1 MRFYEKFE
9 KTSENRLPQRA
20 FYIPEGEAVY
30 NLLNG
35 EWRFYYN
42 KNGDAVDCEGAIKKW
57 DKVNVPST
65 WQNTGYE
72 NPNYCNVN
80 YPHPVDPPYVP
91 QENPVGIYEKDFNV
105 TDKEKETYFVMEG
118 VSSCASVY
126 VNGQYVGFTQG
137 SHLQAEFDITNFV
150 NAGKNTVRVVV
161 NKWCVGSYLED
172 QDFFRCNGIF
182 RDVYVL
188 ERPVGHIVDFS
199 VITENND
206 TVVIKT
212 APATDVTLCDK
223 GEVIAATVTD
233 ENGAAT
239 VKVDEPVLWNAEKP
253 YLYQVELKKAGEII
267 LENVGFRTFTLS
279 EKHEFL
285 VNGVPVKLKGVN
297 HHDSTPTA
305 GWVMTDEE
313 IINDLKLMK
322 ELNINTIRT
331 SHYPPTP
338 RFLDFCDR
346 MGFYV
351 VLETDIETHGFVR
364 RYANVPYVYDVE
376 SGEWPCAM
384 DEWKDEHIERM
395 QRAYHRDKN
404 HPSIFMWSTGNESGH
419 GPNHIAMLE
428 WLATVEDKRLFHAED
443 ASRAFHR
450 WNYNLNKAK
459 EELLLAEKRNENA
472 EEARAKYE
480 KAVVDREKADTDM
493 RRAHFHSGM
502 YISLSTLDWWVRDNV
517 VNQPIFL
524 CEYAHAMG
532 NGPGDV
538 FDYVEKFYSHPALV
552 GGCIWEWCDHTV
564 IVDGVQKYGG
574 DFEGELTH
582 DGNFCCDGLVF
593 SDRSLKAGSL
603 EAKAAYAPFRFNY
616 ENGKITVVNRF
627 DFTNLKEYKL
637 TYVMSCD
644 GEVLE
649 QNTVTLDVAPHESGV
664 IETIASFPNKCKYA
678 CTVNVTLADVNGN
691 ELGTLQQEIETEKE
705 CILSEV
711 NGSAKIYEEGLFIYA
726 EGENF
731 KYGFN
736 KQTGNIESMAID
748 GKEQLAAPTNLSA
761 YRAWTD
767 NEKGIKAK
775 WLKIDIWSGENLD
788 YCWYNVYESKIQGNK
803 ITFKASLAPVSR
815 APVFRYDISYTVG
828 EDGTIKVELD
838 GNIRE
843 GCIWLQ
849 RLGFEFAFKR
859 KNMEFDYFGMGPEEN
874 YCDLYHNCALDWYV
888 SRAEDEYVNY
898 VRPQEHGNHTKV
910 RELTLEDKI
919 TFKAENTL
927 EASVSQYSIDQI
939 LNAEHTDEIG
949 ESNAT
954 YVRIDYKSSGIGSNS
969 CGPALE
975 EKYRFSEKNIHFV
988 YTISI

>member
-1 MRFYEKFE
+1 MRYYENYY

-35 EWRFYYN
+35 DWRFYYN
-42 KNGDAVDCEGAIKKW
+42 KNGDTVDYEGAVKKW
-57 DKVNVPST
+57 DKVKVPST

-72 NPNYCNVN
+72 NPNYCNIN
-80 YPHPVDPPYVP
+80 YPHPIDPPYVP
-91 QENPVGIYEKDFNV
+91 QVNPIGIYEKDFNI

-118 VSSCASVY
+118 VSSCARVY
-126 VNGQYVGFTQG
+126 VNGNFVGFTQG
-137 SHLQAEFDITNFV
+137 SHLQAEFDITSFV

-161 NKWCVGSYLED
+161 HKWCVGSYLED
-172 QDFFRCNGIF
+172 QDFFRCHGIF
-182 RDVYVL
+182 RDVYIL
-188 ERPVGHIVDFS
+188 ERPAGHIVDFS
-199 VITENND
+199 VVTENND
-206 TVVIKT
+206 TVIVKT
-212 APATDVTLCDK
+212 TPETDVTLYDK
-223 GEVIAATVTD
+223 GEVIGATVTD
-233 ENGAAT
+233 ENGVAT
-239 VKVDEPVLWNAEKP
+239 LKIDEPVLWNAEKP

-267 LENVGFRTFTLS
+267 LENVGLRTYGIS
-279 EKHEFL
+279 DKNEFL
-285 VNGVPVKLKGVN
+285 VNGVAVKLKGVN

-313 IINDLKLMK
+313 IINDLKIMK

-364 RYANVPYVYDVE
+364 RYANVPYSYDVE

-384 DEWKDEHIERM
+384 EEWKAEHVERM

-428 WLATVEDKRLFHAED
+428 WLATVEDKRLYHAED

-450 WNYNLNKAK
+450 WDRNFNNAK
-459 EELLLAEKRNENA
+459 GELELAEKRNENVA
-472 EEARAKYE
+472 EARAKYE
-480 KAVVDREKADTDM
+480 KAVKDREKAVTDM
-493 RRAHFHSGM
+493 RRAHVHSGM
-502 YISLSTLDWWVRDNV
+502 YIPLGELDRWTSTNLVD
-517 VNQPIFL
+517 QPIFL

-538 FDYVEKFYSHPALV
+538 FDYVEKFYSHPALI

-593 SDRSLKAGSL
+593 ADRSLKAGSL
-603 EAKAAYAPFRFNY
+603 EAKTAYAPFRFKY
-616 ENGKITVVNRF
+616 ENGKITVENRF
-627 DFTNLKEYKL
+627 DFTNLNEYKL

-649 QNTVTLDVAPHESGV
+649 QNTLSLDVAPHSSGV
-664 IETIASFPNKCKYA
+664 IETSAAFPDKCKYA
-678 CTVNVTLADVNGN
+678 CTVNMTLADANGN
-691 ELGTLQQEIETEKE
+691 ELGTIQQEIECEKE
-705 CILSEV
+705 SILAEI

-726 EGENF
+726 EGANF

-736 KQTGNIESMAID
+736 KQTGNLHSMIID
-748 GKEQLAAPTNLSA
+748 GKEQLAEPTQISA
-761 YRAWTD
+761 YRPYTD
-767 NEKGIKAK
+767 NDKNMRAK
-775 WLKIDIWSGENLD
+775 WIKVDVWSGENLD
-788 YCWYNVYESKIQGNK
+788 YCWYNVYESKIDGNK
-803 ITFKASLAPVSR
+803 ITFKASLAPISR

-828 EDGTIKVELD
+828 EDGTVKVELD
-838 GNIRE
+838 GKIRE

-849 RLGFEFAFKR
+849 RLGFVFAFKN
-859 KNMEFDYFGMGPEEN
+859 KNMEFDYFGMGPEESYN
-874 YCDLYHNCALDWYV
+874 DLYHNCAIDWYV

-898 VRPQEHGNHTKV
+898 IRPQEHGNHIKV

-919 TFKAENTL
+919 TFKAESTF
-927 EASVSQYSIDQI
+927 EANVSQYSIEQI
-939 LNAEHTDEIG
+939 QKAEHTDEFG
-949 ESNAT
+949 DSKAT

-975 EKYRFSEKNIHFV
+975 EKYRFNDKDIHLV